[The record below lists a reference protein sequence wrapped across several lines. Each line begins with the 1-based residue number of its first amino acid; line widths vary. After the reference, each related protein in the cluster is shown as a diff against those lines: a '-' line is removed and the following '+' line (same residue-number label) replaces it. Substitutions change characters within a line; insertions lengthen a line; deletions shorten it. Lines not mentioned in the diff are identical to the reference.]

1 MQDVIVNLIVVE
13 WLCNDLHYK
22 WRGHSF
28 YGMHLLADRVR
39 DFGSAEDDINETF
52 YLGFEGNNP
61 PTDSSNAALAIKQYD
76 KVNGENGN
84 CPLRSLAAQFSYLAA
99 SVETAKRIEGLP
111 SGIHSIL
118 DNISQKAFA
127 YRFLVTSSIEGK

>member
-1 MQDVIVNLIVVE
+1 MQDVIVNMIVVE

-22 WRGHSF
+22 WRGHPF

-52 YLGFEGNNP
+52 YLGVEGNNP
-61 PTDSSNAALAIKQYD
+61 PADSANAALAIKQYD

-84 CPLRSLAAQFSYLAA
+84 YTQKTLNDQFSYLAA
-99 SVETAKRIEGLP
+99 SVKIAKRIEGLP
-111 SGIHSIL
+111 AGVHSIL

>member
-61 PTDSSNAALAIKQYD
+61 PSDSLNAALAIKHYD
-76 KVNGENGN
+76 KIEWIPAGS
-84 CPLRSLAAQFSYLAA
+84 PSIRLAISTDAA
-99 SVETAKRIEGLP
+99 R
-111 SGIHSIL
+111 
-118 DNISQKAFA
+118 
-127 YRFLVTSSIEGK
+127 